1 MSKVNFN
8 VNAYTARLIGREN
21 VATLNGAILE
31 LVKNTYDADASI
43 CILYYDDIDQCVYLM
58 DNGCGMNKEVILKN
72 WMTIGNS
79 SKKKNYVSNKGRIQT
94 GAKGIGRFA
103 LDRLADVCTMLTIN
117 KKNNL
122 LWKVDWRD
130 FNDETNITEI
140 SADLDLVEMKPQDF
154 LSGIHNKNVLKL
166 VNKNFST
173 CTLFKVSNMRD
184 LWSDKQ
190 LDSIRNNLRSL
201 IPMEISK
208 IFKIY
213 IFNNLNTIEQAE
225 ILTDNNDFT
234 YDYKIDF
241 EVKED
246 KGFIK
251 INRNEFDLLDQL
263 DNINKVLI
271 EHDIEPF
278 TDEDKKLFSG
288 VEKEYVLSTA
298 ELTKN
303 LIDRFLDSFDGTFY
317 FSKIIVD
324 KKREKQ
330 YFYKNR
336 SPKKINDI
344 FSGIKIY
351 RDCFRVRPYGEFGT
365 SNFDWLLLDSL
376 KSQSPAAITGK
387 GRWKVRSGQMFGS
400 VNISRSNIN
409 LLDQSNREGI
419 VETQEFKALREALTK
434 IIYLFETDR
443 QYVFRKLR
451 SYNEIIDESERIEK
465 EINEKAKKE
474 AEIRKNNSNKLSK
487 IDKENEV
494 KSNYISAI
502 DVKKVLDRK
511 DDEIRNLEQEKNL
524 LMILATTGIVTNTY
538 IHEFKAQTQLL
549 NNNVRTALVALRK
562 NDFDICENALE
573 RAHEIRKSLNS
584 WFEVT
589 INAVSK
595 DRRKRRTVDIVDY
608 LKNYLKS
615 WSGLLKNIDIKI
627 GMDAEEK
634 CIKFLCFPYEID
646 TILSNLITNSI
657 TSFAKDDRLDKEI
670 TINLSKENNELCIYY
685 TDNGMGLSNAY
696 RNNPDLILEQFESDR
711 KNELGEL
718 NGTGM
723 GMYILKTIVDTYN
736 GVVDLDENRRLE
748 KGFRVRILLKGVK

>member
-117 KKNNL
+117 NKNNL

-288 VEKEYVLSTA
+288 VEKNMYLV
-298 ELTKN
+298 
-303 LIDRFLDSFDGTFY
+303 
-317 FSKIIVD
+317 
-324 KKREKQ
+324 Q
-330 YFYKNR
+330 
-336 SPKKINDI
+336 
-344 FSGIKIY
+344 
-351 RDCFRVRPYGEFGT
+351 
-365 SNFDWLLLDSL
+365 
-376 KSQSPAAITGK
+376 QS
-387 GRWKVRSGQMFGS
+387 
-400 VNISRSNIN
+400 
-409 LLDQSNREGI
+409 
-419 VETQEFKALREALTK
+419 
-434 IIYLFETDR
+434 
-443 QYVFRKLR
+443 
-451 SYNEIIDESERIEK
+451 
-465 EINEKAKKE
+465 
-474 AEIRKNNSNKLSK
+474 
-487 IDKENEV
+487 
-494 KSNYISAI
+494 
-502 DVKKVLDRK
+502 
-511 DDEIRNLEQEKNL
+511 
-524 LMILATTGIVTNTY
+524 
-538 IHEFKAQTQLL
+538 
-549 NNNVRTALVALRK
+549 
-562 NDFDICENALE
+562 
-573 RAHEIRKSLNS
+573 
-584 WFEVT
+584 
-589 INAVSK
+589 
-595 DRRKRRTVDIVDY
+595 
-608 LKNYLKS
+608 
-615 WSGLLKNIDIKI
+615 
-627 GMDAEEK
+627 
-634 CIKFLCFPYEID
+634 
-646 TILSNLITNSI
+646 
-657 TSFAKDDRLDKEI
+657 
-670 TINLSKENNELCIYY
+670 
-685 TDNGMGLSNAY
+685 
-696 RNNPDLILEQFESDR
+696 
-711 KNELGEL
+711 
-718 NGTGM
+718 
-723 GMYILKTIVDTYN
+723 
-736 GVVDLDENRRLE
+736 
-748 KGFRVRILLKGVK
+748 